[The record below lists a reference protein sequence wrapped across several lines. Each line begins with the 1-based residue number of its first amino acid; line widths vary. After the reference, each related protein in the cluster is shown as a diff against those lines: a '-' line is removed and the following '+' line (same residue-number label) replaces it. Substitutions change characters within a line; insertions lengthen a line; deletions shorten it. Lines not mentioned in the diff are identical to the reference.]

1 MDATPQHAFNPTTY
15 SAVKLDGVDS
25 LGKLRD
31 DLIEFY
37 RPANS
42 QELFA
47 INRIALAQQTLL
59 LVARIENGLFDV
71 FLNEGC
77 RSRSVPELAPHLV
90 GGDQKI
96 VAEHTR
102 NALLTVGMCSVNA
115 RSKEVALFLRF
126 QAQAERMYRRA
137 VEEFERLRKLRPKAG
152 APAPTLEPPSVSVDD
167 AASAMPRNRRPAPSA
182 SPAASASRAAPKSTS
197 PPSRPAKIKDFTPHA
212 RSIHTGAGVPF
223 PGAHRGRA
231 HRRGTGGRA
240 RRGARPQRRA
250 RAGQQ
255 GDGQAARRKSARASA
270 SCSTAPS
277 RARSGARSRASRQ
290 FAEAALRARLDAEWL
305 DLTLPA
311 PGPRR
316 GHLHPITRIQRELEE
331 LFISL
336 GFAVLD
342 GPEVETEYHNFD
354 ALNIPA
360 DHPARDMQDTF
371 WLEDGNLL
379 RTHTSPVQVRG
390 MERLGPPLRMI
401 APGRVFRNESVD
413 ASHEH
418 TFYQL
423 EGMMIDRDVSV
434 AHLLYFMK
442 TLLTAIFHR
451 DVTVRLRPG
460 YFPFVEPGFELD
472 IQCLICGGPGCPV
485 CKQSGWVELLPC
497 GLVNPNVLRMSGI
510 DPEEW
515 NGFAFGLGLTRLVM
529 MRYGIDD
536 IRQLQGGDL
545 RFLEQ
550 F

>member
-1 MDATPQHAFNPTTY
+1 MLDQSIQELESRSLTRIAAAATEDELEAVRVDALGRKSGFSQF
-15 SAVKLDGVDS
+15 SKEM
-25 LGKLRD
+25 GKLTPD
-31 DLIEFY
+31 D
-37 RPANS
+37 R
-42 QELFA
+42 
-47 INRIALAQQTLL
+47 
-59 LVARIENGLFDV
+59 ARIGKA
-71 FLNEGC
+71 LN
-77 RSRSVPELAPHLV
+77 A
-90 GGDQKI
+90 
-96 VAEHTR
+96 
-102 NALLTVGMCSVNA
+102 
-115 RSKEVALFLRF
+115 SK
-126 QAQAERMYRRA
+126 QA
-137 VEEFERLRKLRPKAG
+137 VETAVESRKQEFAAG
-152 APAPTLEPPSVSVDD
+152 
-167 AASAMPRNRRPAPSA
+167 
-182 SPAASASRAAPKSTS
+182 K
-197 PPSRPAKIKDFTPHA
+197 
-212 RSIHTGAGVPF
+212 
-223 PGAHRGRA
+223 
-231 HRRGTGGRA
+231 
-240 RRGARPQRRA
+240 
-250 RAGQQ
+250 
-255 GDGQAARRKSARASA
+255 
-270 SCSTAPS
+270 
-277 RARSGARSRASRQ
+277 
-290 FAEAALRARLDAEWL
+290 LRARLDAEWL

-331 LFISL
+331 LFVSL
-336 GFAVLD
+336 GFTVLD

-371 WLEDGNLL
+371 WLDGGNLL

-442 TLLTAIFHR
+442 TLLAAIFHR

-529 MRYGIDD
+529 MRYAIDD